1 MIITTVIVLL
11 LLHSNRVTSTTTS
24 TSTNSTSCSLG
35 RLAHIQEQFKTCSRG
50 GEERQEEEKEEE
62 EPCQEVE
69 KVLVECGELWRP
81 CLSAMEIRR
90 VRGREIKNILRRAG
104 RGNTDRYGNC
114 TLLME
119 YR

>member
-1 MIITTVIVLL
+1 MITTTAVIVLL
-11 LLHSNRVTSTTTS
+11 LHSNFVTSTTS
-24 TSTNSTSCSLG
+24 TSTSSTSCSLG
-35 RLAHIQEQFKTCSRG
+35 RLAHIQEQFRTCCRG
-50 GEERQEEEKEEE
+50 GEERQEEEQEEE
-62 EPCQEVE
+62 KEPCQQVE

-90 VRGREIKNILRRAG
+90 VRGREIENILRRAG

-114 TLLME
+114 TILRE